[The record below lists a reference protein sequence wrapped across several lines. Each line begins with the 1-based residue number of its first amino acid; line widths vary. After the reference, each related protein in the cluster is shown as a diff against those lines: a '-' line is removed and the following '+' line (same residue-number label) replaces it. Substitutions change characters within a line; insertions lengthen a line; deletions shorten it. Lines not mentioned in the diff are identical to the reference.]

1 MFNNTIRKRIKFV
14 DKQFTESD
22 IQICQETGKNVQPYN
37 LKLKIAIRSQ
47 VFTYYISQDSYV

>member
-22 IQICQETGKNVQPYN
+22 IQIGQETGKNVQPYN

-47 VFTYYISQDSYV
+47 FFTYYISQDSYV